1 MTARNS
7 LNFTIMARVVAAAM
21 VPPLALSLATVVR
34 GSLFTPAERTY
45 GRAAWLFGPA
55 FVPESAIPFAL
66 AAPLRVIP
74 ASMAGGAVTGALTMN
89 FGSILTV
96 SYGGVFAAGH
106 FGKPLLFAAAVAAG
120 VLTTA
125 AVAIG
130 LKGLRRTAPAAST
143 ARAATTGTPRRP
155 WRPAEPDRSTGPARA
170 TAPYRRLEEE
180 RRRPQGRAQG
190 PARSLIHARKGVRR
204 DRRPARPTP
213 TVRPARGAG
222 IGAGNPGRAR
232 RPHNTRPLTVLTPS
246 RPRKPPPPERSR

>member
-1 MTARNS
+1 M
-7 LNFTIMARVVAAAM
+7 
-21 VPPLALSLATVVR
+21 
-34 GSLFTPAERTY
+34 FTPAERTY

-106 FGKPLLFAAAVAAG
+106 FGKPLLFAAAVAA
-120 VLTTA
+120 
-125 AVAIG
+125 IG

-180 RRRPQGRAQG
+180 RRRP
-190 PARSLIHARKGVRR
+190 
-204 DRRPARPTP
+204 
-213 TVRPARGAG
+213 RGAPP
-222 IGAGNPGRAR
+222 GAGSVAHPRPKGRSA
-232 RPHNTRPLTVLTPS
+232 
-246 RPRKPPPPERSR
+246 